1 MSTTTVAPPPEPPA
15 PVKAS
20 SPGPSKVWYWVS
32 AAVILVSALGA
43 LAIWL
48 VGQYQVESTV
58 EGYARFLAPG
68 SAELRFKRGGLYTL
82 YYEYQGTIDDTT
94 VDAPPMPPA
103 GIELEM
109 FDEADQSLEL
119 RRIGREF
126 RYDAS
131 GFQGVSL
138 RRVAIDRAGLYRINA
153 SAPAGAFAIS
163 VGRGDTP
170 STSSTDQ
177 AAWLVGIIGGAIG
190 VIGLLTTGVL
200 RSRARARAAGA
211 LPGQAPVSGPDPSPA
226 GGAAAA
232 APAAVAAARSPFAP
246 ADPTTAE
253 LGATAARRRARAGR
267 RPRTRRRRV
276 SAGDQDDAPS
286 AFSATAPLAPVDPT
300 PEPAGSAPPPPPP
313 PPPPAATP
321 APAGP
326 GGATAAPGWGPPAT
340 GTAADPFEIRE
351 VPPPPPPPPES

>member
-1 MSTTTVAPPPEPPA
+1 MNTTTLAPPPEQPS
-15 PVKAS
+15 PVQPS
-20 SPGPSKVWYWVS
+20 SPGPSKIWYWVS
-32 AAVILVSALGA
+32 AAVVLVSALGA
-43 LAIWL
+43 LTIWL
-48 VGQYQVESTV
+48 VGRYQVESKV

-82 YYEYQGTIDDTT
+82 YYEYRGTIDDTT
-94 VDAPPMPPA
+94 VDAAPMPPP

-126 RYDAS
+126 RYDAG

-190 VIGLLTTGVL
+190 VIGLITTSVL

-211 LPGQAPVSGPDPSPA
+211 LPGQAPLGGPDLAPS
-226 GGAAAA
+226 AAATMP
-232 APAAVAAARSPFAP
+232 APAAVARSPFAP
-246 ADPTTAE
+246 AEPTEPATAE
-253 LGATAARRRARAGR
+253 LEA
-267 RPRTRRRRV
+267 V
-276 SAGDQDDAPS
+276 APS
-286 AFSATAPLAPVDPT
+286 TSDPSPASAESGPDEADEGAGAFSATAPLAPVERT

-321 APAGP
+321 AP
-326 GGATAAPGWGPPAT
+326 GGTTPAPGWGPPAT
-340 GTAADPFEIRE
+340 GSAADPFEIRE
-351 VPPPPPPPPES
+351 VLPPPPPPPER